1 MKPLLVIATSRAAV
15 VICLGLLLQIHRG
28 AAQQVDITAEI
39 ETVVWPARD
48 ADGDID
54 RITSRTWTFRCLV
67 GTNHWQMDGEFVRN
81 ARETWRFTGS
91 NVIRQRLTTKP
102 GSAGGKSL
110 PDDAPVTE
118 TFDSM
123 DGNPGRPSRS
133 MDLLALASARIAWL
147 AFCSSPCLKR
157 EGRQLFPPS
166 GLWKELLAAPAGFAD
181 KTERFEDKLGLPRSV
196 DLYTDFQQPVLQY
209 RVARSTNLLGWE
221 FPLEF
226 HLAQY
231 LPARSNAWAL
241 YLTARGRVTAIGM
254 AKTLAAS
261 PQAAGQNHPRYIV
274 NAGGPRNFVGIS
286 KEGLVSNQV
295 RVAFKS
301 WRREAPS
308 GGSIAV
314 FSLTN
319 AESQSI
325 LLWNVRVQVP
335 SKGGGTDGYGWDTIH
350 DDYPAGSREIFP
362 PGTSGE
368 FVVEPPRETTWR
380 VCILYSKEEAE
391 ADRPPGG
398 RRRYFGNHEV
408 ITRVLGE

>member
-1 MKPLLVIATSRAAV
+1 LLI
-15 VICLGLLLQIHRG
+15 QRG
-28 AAQQVDITAEI
+28 AAQPVEITAEI

-81 ARETWRFTGS
+81 ARETWQFTGS
-91 NVIRQRLTTKP
+91 NIVRQTRETGLLNT
-102 GSAGGKSL
+102 
-110 PDDAPVTE
+110 APVSQAFE
-118 TFDSM
+118 SL
-123 DGNPGRPSRS
+123 DGNPGRPTRS
-133 MDLLALASARIAWL
+133 MDLLGLASARIAWL
-147 AFCSSPCLKR
+147 AFCSGPSLKR
-157 EGRQLFPPS
+157 EGHQIFPPS
-166 GLWKELLAAPAGFAD
+166 DLWKEYIAAPAGFPD
-181 KTERFEDKLGLPRSV
+181 QTERFEGKLGLPCSV
-196 DLYTDFQQPVLQY
+196 DLYTDSKQPVLQY

-231 LPARSNAWAL
+231 LPDRSNAWAL
-241 YLTARGRVTAIGM
+241 HLTARGRVTAIGM

-261 PQAAGQNHPRYIV
+261 PQAASQNHPRYIV

-286 KEGLVSNQV
+286 EEGSESNQV
-295 RVAFKS
+295 RVALKS
-301 WRREAPS
+301 WRREVPS
-308 GGSIAV
+308 GGRIAV
-314 FSLTN
+314 FGLTN
-319 AESQSI
+319 AGSQAI

-335 SKGGGTDGYGWDTIH
+335 STGGGTDGYGWDTIH

-380 VCILYSKEEAE
+380 VCILYSKEESE
-391 ADRPPGG
+391 ADRPTGG

-408 ITRVLGE
+408 ITRVMSE